1 MARRACSSNGCVV
14 RSFSPR
20 ITQQLCTFHPLRR
33 YSGEKAR
40 KFEHY
45 KNGKWID
52 SQDTSIPAVDLS
64 FLRGYGVFDF
74 LRVYNGL
81 GFRLSEHIDRFIHT
95 AELMKVPV
103 ATNLREEVHSV
114 VQEGINRNSDSSK
127 DLYVKLFLT
136 GGESDD
142 AITISKPSLL
152 VTFLPTKT
160 YPLTDSTEGIKM
172 ITYRHERFLPAAK
185 STNYMAGVLAVKE
198 AKANDAV
205 DALFVTN
212 DGKFVLEGTTMN
224 FFGIKDNK
232 LWTPP
237 LGKILKGITRQ
248 HTLQIAKRVGME
260 IVEEDFPM
268 SALSS
273 IDEAFVTSTTREI
286 TPLVRIDSQTVGN
299 GKVGDKTKK
308 LMEAFKESTKEPCFF
323 T

>member
-1 MARRACSSNGCVV
+1 
-14 RSFSPR
+14 
-20 ITQQLCTFHPLRR
+20 
-33 YSGEKAR
+33 
-40 KFEHY
+40 
-45 KNGKWID
+45 
-52 SQDTSIPAVDLS
+52 
-64 FLRGYGVFDF
+64 
-74 LRVYNGL
+74 
-81 GFRLSEHIDRFIHT
+81 
-95 AELMKVPV
+95 
-103 ATNLREEVHSV
+103 
-114 VQEGINRNSDSSK
+114 
-127 DLYVKLFLT
+127 
-136 GGESDD
+136 
-142 AITISKPSLL
+142 
-152 VTFLPTKT
+152 
-160 YPLTDSTEGIKM
+160 M